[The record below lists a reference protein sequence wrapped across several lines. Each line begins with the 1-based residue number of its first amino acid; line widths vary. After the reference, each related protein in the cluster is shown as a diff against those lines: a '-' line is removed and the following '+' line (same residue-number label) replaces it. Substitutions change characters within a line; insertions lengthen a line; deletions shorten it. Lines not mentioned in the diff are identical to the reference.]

1 MTDAA
6 SMGSQEQQ
14 LGALIAI
21 AMLSLLVFVI
31 LLVGIFTRDE
41 TINDFLNFSARLRA
55 TAIAKK

>member
-1 MTDAA
+1 
-6 SMGSQEQQ
+6 MGSQEQQ

-41 TINDFLNFSARLRA
+41 TINDFLNFWALLRA
-55 TAIAKK
+55 PAIAKK

>member
-1 MTDAA
+1 
-6 SMGSQEQQ
+6 MGSQEQQ

-21 AMLSLLVFVI
+21 AMLSLLVVVI

-41 TINDFLNFSARLRA
+41 TINDFLNCSARLRA